1 MGISINY
8 DLLQKEACL
17 MEGEGRTSLWLE
29 MYRFRR
35 HIDSA
40 TFQPNR
46 SSEFIPMTSDLPINR
61 PLTRYKVFGMC
72 SLLQIRL

>member
-8 DLLQKEACL
+8 DLLQKEAGL
-17 MEGEGRTSLWLE
+17 TEAEGSTSLWLG
-29 MYRFRR
+29 MYIFRR
-35 HIDSA
+35 HIDNA

-46 SSEFIPMTSDLPINR
+46 RSEFIPMTSDLHINR
-61 PLTRYKVFGMC
+61 PLTRYKVFGMD